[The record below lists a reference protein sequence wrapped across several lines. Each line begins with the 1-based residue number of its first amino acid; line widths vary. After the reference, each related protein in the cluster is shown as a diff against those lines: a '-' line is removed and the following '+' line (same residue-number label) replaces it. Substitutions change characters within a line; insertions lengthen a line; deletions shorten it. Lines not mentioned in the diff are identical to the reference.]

1 MRVAVYTESDTRTVG
16 NRDNKQPIMSGVAE
30 TGATSGTTAT
40 DTAPVTVTGAAMETP
55 VETTGTEPRDV
66 EVQDVEYIN
75 MANGWVVGI
84 IGWLIWAFITG
95 LNVYLIVMLG
105 LGQG

>member
-16 NRDNKQPIMSGVAE
+16 NRDNKQPVMSGVSEA
-30 TGATSGTTAT
+30 GATSGTTAT
-40 DTAPVTVTGAAMETP
+40 DTATVTVTGATVETP
-55 VETTGTEPRDV
+55 VETPGTEPRDV

-84 IGWLIWAFITG
+84 IGWLIWAFIAG

>member
-16 NRDNKQPIMSGVAE
+16 NRDNKQVMSGVAE
-30 TGATSGTTAT
+30 AGTTSGTTAT
-40 DTAPVTVTGAAMETP
+40 DTATVTVTGATMETP

-84 IGWLIWAFITG
+84 IGWLIWAFIAG